1 MIQTVNVHDFRQ
13 AFKDCGRGEQF
24 SYEALGCI
32 FDYLEELEGDTGIPY
47 ELDVIALCCDISEM
61 TAEEV
66 REAYNIEASSSDDT
80 NGDCD
85 DVIKYLNENTTV
97 IDQTDDTILF
107 FQF

>member
-1 MIQTVNVHDFRQ
+1 MIQTINLHDFRQ
-13 AFKDCGRGEQF
+13 AFHDCGRGEQF

-61 TAEEV
+61 TADEV
-66 REAYNIEASSSDDT
+66 RDAYNIEADEDT

>member
-1 MIQTVNVHDFRQ
+1 MIQTVNLHDFRQ
-13 AFKDCGRGEQF
+13 AFHDCGRGEQF

-32 FDYLEELEGDTGIPY
+32 FEYLEELEGDTGVPY
-47 ELDVIALCCDISEM
+47 ELDVVALCCDISQM
-61 TAEEV
+61 TADEV
-66 REAYNIEASSSDDT
+66 RDAYNIEADEDT

>member
-13 AFKDCGRGEQF
+13 AFHDCGRGEQF
-24 SYEALGCI
+24 SHEALGCI
-32 FDYLEELEGDTGIPY
+32 FEYLEELEGDTGIPY

-61 TAEEV
+61 TADEV
-66 REAYNIEASSSDDT
+66 REAYDIEADDDT

>member
-1 MIQTVNVHDFRQ
+1 MIQTVNLHDFRQ
-13 AFKDCGRGEQF
+13 AFHDCGRGEQF
-24 SYEALGCI
+24 SHEALGLI
-32 FDYLEELEGDTGIPY
+32 FEYLEELEGDTGIPY

-61 TAEEV
+61 TADEV
-66 REAYNIEASSSDDT
+66 REAYNIEADDDT

-97 IDQTDDTILF
+97 IDQTDDTIVF